1 MVPGRADMTT
11 AGPPVT
17 AAKPSAITFRH
28 TTEPDLPAAFA
39 VFHAAQD
46 ELHKRR
52 GAPWKVS
59 TFDPAGPWA
68 TLQRHLLAHDSAHA
82 FVAEDDG
89 RIVGFTAALVRGDFW
104 YLSALFVDPA
114 CQGKGVG
121 ARLFELAWDA
131 SCRRYATVTEAIQP
145 VSNGLYAR
153 RGVLP
158 VTPMLVFSG
167 RPRVDSRIDSRIDS
181 RADSRVDS
189 RVDARVDARAGG
201 LQAVAPT
208 REALAA
214 IDLAAYGFDR
224 GADHALWARM
234 SQGTTLWQRDGTPC
248 AYSYRDTIPGL
259 IGPVAGR
266 DAETAALALRAELAR
281 TPENGSVRLSIPG
294 TATALVRVA
303 LDAGLRFDD
312 PGLLLLS
319 PGNALPS
326 SWIPHSFW
334 LL

>member
-1 MVPGRADMTT
+1 MSAAESPTT
-11 AGPPVT
+11 A
-17 AAKPSAITFRH
+17 AEPSVITFRR
-28 TTEPDLPAAFA
+28 TTDADLPAAFA

-52 GAPWKVS
+52 GAPWKV
-59 TFDPAGPWA
+59 TAFDPTGPWA
-68 TLQRHLLAHDSAHA
+68 TLQRHLLAHDGAHA
-82 FVAEDDG
+82 FVAEDG
-89 RIVGFTAALVRGDFW
+89 GGIVGFTAALVRGDFW
-104 YLSALFVDPA
+104 FLSALFVDPS

-131 SCRRYATVTEAIQP
+131 SCRRHATVTEAIQP

-153 RGVLP
+153 RGVMP

-167 RPRVDSRIDSRIDS
+167 RPRVDSHVASRTDSHES
-181 RADSRVDS
+181 
-189 RVDARVDARAGG
+189 G

-208 REALAA
+208 RDALNA
-214 IDLAAYGFDR
+214 IDMAAYGFDR

-234 SQGTTLWQRDGTPC
+234 SRGTTLWQRDGTPC

-266 DAETAALALRAELAR
+266 DAESAALALRAELAR
-281 TPENGSVRLSIPG
+281 TPENGEVRLSIPG

-319 PGNALPS
+319 PGDALPS

>member
-1 MVPGRADMTT
+1 MTT
-11 AGPPVT
+11 TVPRMT
-17 AAKPSAITFRH
+17 AVAPSAIAFRR
-28 TTEPDLPAAFA
+28 TTEADLAAAFA

-52 GAPWKVS
+52 GAPWKVAA
-59 TFDPAGPWA
+59 FDPAGPWA
-68 TLQRHLLAHDSAHA
+68 TLQRHLLAHDGAHA
-82 FVAEDDG
+82 FVAEEDG
-89 RIVGFTAALVRGDFW
+89 RIVGFTAALVRDDFW
-104 YLSALFVDPA
+104 FLSALFVDPS
-114 CQGKGVG
+114 CQGRGVG

-131 SCRRYATVTEAIQP
+131 SCRRHATVTEAIQP

-153 RGVLP
+153 RGVMP

-167 RPRVDSRIDSRIDS
+167 RPRVDSRS
-181 RADSRVDS
+181 DSRVGARTDS
-189 RVDARVDARAGG
+189 REED
-201 LQAVAPT
+201 LQAVAPE

-214 IDLAAYGFDR
+214 IDVAAYGFDR
-224 GADHALWARM
+224 STDHTLWARM
-234 SQGTTLWQRDGTPC
+234 SQGATLWQRDGAPC

-259 IGPVAGR
+259 IGPIAGR
-266 DAETAALALRAELAR
+266 DAECAALALRAELAR
-281 TPENGSVRLSIPG
+281 TPENGEVRLSIPG
-294 TATALVRVA
+294 TATVLVRVA

-319 PGNALPS
+319 PGDALPS